1 MISVGL
7 IQKKAQKG
15 PIETALDMEGK
26 NPRQR
31 EQILGGFC
39 LLADPQVRLDLL
51 ADHRLPVVA
60 GHVMEFHP
68 VPEKRGNC

>member
-1 MISVGL
+1 MWSVL
-7 IQKKAQKG
+7 DSFKKG

-31 EQILGGFC
+31 EQILKLD